1 MYEQVRWVA
10 TSLYLTT
17 VAIWLLAVLV
27 VTAKPAYAYVD
38 PGSGLFAIQ
47 MIGSTVLGFAYL
59 LRARIRQFFDRFRKD
74 SKGVETEIEP
84 R

>member
-1 MYEQVRWVA
+1 MYKQLRWIA

-17 VAIWLLAVLV
+17 VSIWLLAVLV

-47 MIGSTVLGFAYL
+47 IIGSTILGFAFL
-59 LRARIRQFFDRFRKD
+59 ARARIRQFFGRFRKH
-74 SKGVETEIEP
+74 SKGGETGIGP

>member
-1 MYEQVRWVA
+1 MSWIAKSFYFA
-10 TSLYLTT
+10 T

-38 PGSGLFAIQ
+38 PGSGLFALQ
-47 MIGSTVLGFAYL
+47 VIGSTFLGFTYL
-59 LRARIRQFFDRFRKD
+59 IRSRIRQFFVRFRKD
-74 SKGVETEIEP
+74 PKGAETEIGP